1 MEDRQTERYFGA
13 DQDIGKLVS
22 THLFVIG
29 PNQSGSTFVTRAIER
44 CAATWSLS
52 REGQHMLGY
61 HGPDTLHHEI
71 PLTWASSPKSVD
83 FMRSRASYDWGKTR
97 KAWYF
102 QAQAVRRDASIFV
115 TKSPPFL
122 LITDQLAEH
131 FERVR
136 FLFLIRNPYA
146 VVEGICRRTIK
157 QESERTEALGM
168 AARHI
173 MTCFEYQKRNIQA
186 YQSTGLFLSYESIC
200 SQPLESGQKLQGL
213 VPELTGLDFDQR
225 IAVKG
230 MYDEQLRNMND
241 DHIGRLSPQDI
252 RTVNKV
258 FVRKLDLMR
267 FFGYELLT
275 DI

>member
-1 MEDRQTERYFGA
+1 MENGPSKKYLGA
-13 DQDIGKLVS
+13 DQDLEKLVK

-44 CAATWSLS
+44 CSATWSLS
-52 REGQHMLGY
+52 REAQHMLGY
-61 HGPDTLHHEI
+61 QGPDTLHHDI
-71 PLTWASSPKSVD
+71 PLTWASSSESVD
-83 FMRSRASYDWGKTR
+83 FIGARDNYDWGKNR

-102 QAQAVRRDASIFV
+102 QAQAARRDASIFV

-122 LITDQLAEH
+122 LITDQIAEH
-131 FERVR
+131 FKQVR
-136 FLFLIRNPYA
+136 FLFIIRNPYA

-157 QESERTEALGM
+157 QESERTEALSI

-173 MTCFEYQKRNIQA
+173 MTCFEYQKQNIEA
-186 YQSTGLFLSYESIC
+186 YQSSGLFLSYESIC
-200 SQPLESGQKLQGL
+200 CQPLGSGQKLQGL
-213 VPELTGLDFDQR
+213 VPELTELDFNQR

-241 DHIGRLSPQDI
+241 DHIGRLGPEDI
-252 RTVNKV
+252 RVINEV
-258 FVRKLDLMR
+258 FARKLDLMG
-267 FFGYELLT
+267 FFGYQLLT